1 MYPHTK
7 DKPNYIGSYLV
18 SICDKVVATYEMT
31 RFKASLRLGIYL
43 IFIYN
48 VVSIRMQ
55 Q

>member
-7 DKPNYIGSYLV
+7 SKPKYAGSYLV
-18 SICDKVVATYEMT
+18 SISDKLVATYEMV
-31 RFKASLRLGIYL
+31 RFKVSLRLGIYL

>member
-1 MYPHTK
+1 MAITRIPTQK
-7 DKPNYIGSYLV
+7 RSIETRDKIIAN
-18 SICDKVVATYEMT
+18 EMA
-31 RFKASLRLGIYL
+31 RFKVSLRLGIYL